1 SDEAPP
7 RSVRASVPR
16 EVTTDQDQTIDMRML
31 ARWARTFGLTRAIC
45 ILLLLALIPLRIV
58 DPPPLEEIRLRT
70 FDFYQSLRP
79 RQTVARPV
87 TIVDIDE
94 RSLKEIG
101 QWPWPR
107 TIVADLVTQLSQ
119 LGAVAIAFDVIF
131 AEPDRMSPS
140 IAAASFRNLDD
151 DTRNKLRSLPSN
163 DEVLAEAIQRSRVV
177 VGQVGSATPVPR
189 SETEAAL
196 PTGFAVKGPDPSS
209 FLVTF
214 AGLLRNVPA
223 IEQAGAGRLFDP
235 AGARRDCPPRA
246 YHHAGT
252 GRDGAVSLDG
262 TAARR
267 GRLWSN
273 PRAHR

>member
-1 SDEAPP
+1 
-7 RSVRASVPR
+7 
-16 EVTTDQDQTIDMRML
+16 MRTL

-45 ILLLLALIPLRIV
+45 VLLLLALIPLRIV

-107 TIVADLVTQLSQ
+107 TIVADLVTKLTQ

-140 IAAASFRNLDD
+140 IAVTSFRDLDEE
-151 DTRNKLRSLPSN
+151 TRNKLQSLPNN
-163 DEVLAEAIQRSRVV
+163 DEVLAQAIRRSRVV
-177 VGQVGSATPVPR
+177 VGQVGSATPAPR
-189 SETEAAL
+189 SQSEAAL
-196 PTGFAVKGPDPSS
+196 QTGFAVRGPDPSR
-209 FLVTF
+209 FLVTSRGCC
-214 AGLLRNVPA
+214 ATLRRSSRQRRQLLVR
-223 IEQAGAGRLFDP
+223 
-235 AGARRDCPPRA
+235 
-246 YHHAGT
+246 
-252 GRDGAVSLDG
+252 
-262 TAARR
+262 
-267 GRLWSN
+267 
-273 PRAHR
+273 